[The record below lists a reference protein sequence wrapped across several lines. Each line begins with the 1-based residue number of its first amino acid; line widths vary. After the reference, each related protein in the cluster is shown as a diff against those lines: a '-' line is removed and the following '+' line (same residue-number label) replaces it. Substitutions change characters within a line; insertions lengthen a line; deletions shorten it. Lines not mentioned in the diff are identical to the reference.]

1 MIGVRSHPDNMEGR
15 GPAGKE
21 AISALADRIGLEANC
36 GGLTVGPLIMNLES
50 LLQSELDGRVKGL
63 PPAAAPVRVGDVGKR
78 GWNLLRGDLPLPVA
92 VVKREAL
99 DHNSRW
105 MRRFLDMTEARL
117 APHGKT
123 TMAPQLF
130 AKQLADGAWGITV
143 ATVGQMMVCRSVGIG
158 RVLLANQLVGR
169 QEIATVIAEM
179 RRDPGFDFYC
189 LVDSLDGV
197 GRLAEAAGAEALGRP
212 FQVLLEG
219 GFAGGRTGCRSIDEA
234 LAVARAVKAA
244 APHLA
249 LRGVEGFEGLLTA
262 AAPAEQDAKV
272 AAFIDYLVEIARLC
286 AVENLFAPG
295 PVILTAGGSA
305 FFDLAATRLHN
316 AVAPAGVEVVIRSGC
331 YLTHDSKSYRDL
343 VARLMERMPAAKSLG
358 EGLKPALEVWA
369 YVQSRPESGR
379 VIATM
384 GKRDV
389 GFDVTLPVLEQWY
402 RPGLHA
408 GPQRAD
414 ALGTVVALNDQHA
427 HIEVAGDAPF
437 RVGDMLSFGVSH
449 PCTTF
454 DRWQLLYEVDAD
466 YNVIGAIRTYF

>member
-1 MIGVRSHPDNMEGR
+1 
-15 GPAGKE
+15 
-21 AISALADRIGLEANC
+21 
-36 GGLTVGPLIMNLES
+36 MNLDA
-50 LLQSELDGRVKGL
+50 LLESELDACVKGL
-63 PPAAAPVRVGDVGKR
+63 PPEAAPVRLGDVGKR
-78 GWNLLRGDLPLPVA
+78 GWNLLKGDLPLPVA
-92 VVKREAL
+92 VVKRSAL

-105 MRRFLDMTEARL
+105 MRRFLEMTEARI

-143 ATVGQMMVCRSVGIG
+143 ATVGQMMVCRRFGIG
-158 RVLLANQLVGR
+158 RVLVANQLIGR
-169 QEIATVIAEM
+169 QEIETVLQEL
-179 RRDPGFDFYC
+179 RRDAAFDFYC

-197 GRLAEAAGAEALGRP
+197 RRLAEAAGAMPASRP
-212 FQVLLEG
+212 LQVLLEG
-219 GFAGGRTGCRSIDEA
+219 GFVGGRTGCRSTDAA
-234 LAVARAVKAA
+234 LAVARAVAA
-244 APHLA
+244 APQLA

-262 AAPAEQDAKV
+262 GTPAEQDAKV

-286 AVENLFAPG
+286 AGEKLFAPS

-316 AVAPAGVEVVIRSGC
+316 AVAPADVEVVIRSGC

-343 VARLMERMPAAKSLG
+343 VARLMNRMPATRSLG
-358 EGLKPALEVWA
+358 DGLKPALQVWA
-369 YVQSRPESGR
+369 YVQSRPEGGR

-402 RPGLHA
+402 RA
-408 GPQRAD
+408 GAHPAPQRAD
-414 ALGTVVALNDQHA
+414 TLGTVVGLNDQHA
-427 HIEVAGDAPF
+427 HIEVPDDSPF
-437 RVGDMLSFGVSH
+437 QVGDMLSFGVSH

-454 DRWQLLYEVDAD
+454 DRWQLLYEVDED
-466 YNVIGAIRTYF
+466 YNVIGAIRTFF

>member
-1 MIGVRSHPDNMEGR
+1 MD
-15 GPAGKE
+15 
-21 AISALADRIGLEANC
+21 LE
-36 GGLTVGPLIMNLES
+36 P
-50 LLQSELDGRVKGL
+50 LLQSELDACVKGL
-63 PPAAAPVRVGDVGKR
+63 PPAAAPVRLGDVGNR
-78 GWNLLRGDLPLPVA
+78 GWSVLKGDLPLPVA
-92 VVKREAL
+92 VIKRSAL
-99 DHNSRW
+99 DHNSGW
-105 MRRFLDMTEARL
+105 MRRFLEMTDARI

-143 ATVGQMMVCRSVGIG
+143 ATVGQMMVCRRFGIG
-158 RVLLANQLVGR
+158 RVLVANQLVGR
-169 QEIATVIAEM
+169 QEIETVLHEL
-179 RRDPGFDFYC
+179 RRDAAFDFYC

-197 GRLAEAAGAEALGRP
+197 RRLAEVARAKPAGRP
-212 FQVLLEG
+212 LQVLLEG
-219 GFAGGRTGCRSIDEA
+219 GFAGGRTGCRAIDEA
-234 LAVARAVKAA
+234 LAVARAVAA
-244 APHLA
+244 APQLA
-249 LRGVEGFEGLLTA
+249 LRGVEGFEGLLTGA
-262 AAPAEQDAKV
+262 TTAEQDAKV

-286 AVENLFAPG
+286 AAEKLFAAG

-331 YLTHDSKSYRDL
+331 YLTHDSRSYRDL

-358 EGLKPALEVWA
+358 DRLKPALEVWA
-369 YVQSRPESGR
+369 YVQSRPERGR

-402 RPGLHA
+402 RPG
-408 GPQRAD
+408 GRPQPAD

-427 HIEVAGDAPF
+427 HIEVPDDAPF
-437 RVGDMLSFGVSH
+437 EVGDMLSFGVSH

-466 YNVIGAIRTYF
+466 YNVIGAIRTFF